1 MDINAIIMAWML
13 SMNILMS
20 QGNSYD
26 YTTNTVVP
34 KVQTRELSQDLR
46 YSNPGSDVYVDRS
59 RIKASPYR
67 NRYELY

>member
-34 KVQTRELSQDLR
+34 KVQTRELKYQ
-46 YSNPGSDVYVDRS
+46 PSDVYIDRS
-59 RIKASPYR
+59 RIKASPSRFLYE
-67 NRYELY
+67 RY